1 MAAAASAAPANG
13 NPVVDDEVAKLLAGL
28 NNEEKTAP
36 AANVG
41 VDLEQMLADVPEAT
55 QEEADAAERA
65 DKPAKKARAETA
77 QEPAT
82 PEKKPAKRTDASP
95 KAKKKATAATS
106 KKATTVTSKKAG
118 AAKEMREKVSE
129 VLELREK
136 IKEATRKKKL
146 TEDDVAEGLRR
157 ELAAI
162 ESGKR
167 PERQAKG
174 ISKLKLKEQ
183 TARERIYDLDP
194 KNKVPSDGYLDGDGG
209 AESEEEDADYVAGEE
224 GDEEGKE
231 EEEEE
236 EEDEGEDGDDE
247 EEERLAKKLAS
258 KKKKARVAEEEEED
272 EPKPRKRKV
281 SIDSD
286 GAPMAELVEEEEDE
300 DGVVLNDD
308 DDGEDDDPEADIESV
323 EDVSKFGVSDFLD
336 ISASVKKRGTKRK
349 APKTKS
355 PEETKLE
362 EAIQAEC
369 EWPATKLEPE
379 GIVHRG
385 EVFVDHDPKV
395 HDWRTKATYKQL
407 SIQLRVEDG
416 KPIWDFGILYT
427 DDEGEEQF
435 APLRATKDWGN
446 KGIDMAAVRR
456 SKNQRKV
463 GARILPIVSTSKM
476 ANYVRAQLNKQ
487 KNTKPRAR
495 ANGVARL
502 NAPPPPAT
510 GTLTLEDAF
519 AAKGKAK
526 PKPKEAPPA
535 SKGKREATTDLSAI
549 GVLEGKMQQLA
560 RLIVKNPAAQKSMV
574 EKIHEWD
581 VALLEGFKD
590 TERDPLHVMQDALF
604 PTRNEEVDQSNTA
617 AVKLSA
623 KFKAAARMAVMF
635 VCAYNT
641 ECRRIVLGIPD
652 KKEEQPSALDQLF
665 M

>member
-1 MAAAASAAPANG
+1 M
-13 NPVVDDEVAKLLAGL
+13 DLLAGL
-28 NNEEKTAP
+28 NNEDKTAP
-36 AANVG
+36 AANVKA
-41 VDLEQMLADVPEAT
+41 DLENMLADVPEAT
-55 QEEADAAERA
+55 QEEVEAAEAAETPVEKRKA
-65 DKPAKKARAETA
+65 VERKKPEKSKPAS
-77 QEPAT
+77 
-82 PEKKPAKRTDASP
+82 PEKKKAKRTETP
-95 KAKKKATAATS
+95 PKKAS
-106 KKATTVTSKKAG
+106 ATTVASKKAG
-118 AAKEMREKVSE
+118 NAKEMREKVSE

-146 TEDDVAEGLRR
+146 TEEDVAEGLRR

-194 KNKVPSDGYLDGDGG
+194 KNKVPSDGYMDGDGG
-209 AESEEEDADYVAGEE
+209 AETEEEDEEYVAGEE
-224 GDEEGKE
+224 EEGDDEEKE
-231 EEEEE
+231 EDDKDEG
-236 EEDEGEDGDDE
+236 EGEDGDDE
-247 EEERLAKKLAS
+247 EEEKLAKKLAP
-258 KKKKARVAEEEEED
+258 KKKKAKVAEEEEDE
-272 EPKPRKRKV
+272 EPKPRKRSV

-286 GAPMAELVEEEEDE
+286 GAPMAELVDDDEEE
-300 DGVVLNDD
+300 DGVVLDDD
-308 DDGEDDDPEADIESV
+308 DDGEDDDPEADMESV

-336 ISASVKKRGTKRK
+336 IAASVKKRGTKRK
-349 APKTKS
+349 APKTKT
-355 PEETKLE
+355 PEEIKLE

-369 EWPATKLEPE
+369 EWPTSKLEPE

-385 EVFVDHDPKV
+385 DVFVDHDPKV

-487 KNTKPRAR
+487 KNTKPRVR

-502 NAPPPPAT
+502 NAPQPPAT

-526 PKPKEAPPA
+526 PKAKPKEAPVVN
-535 SKGKREATTDLSAI
+535 KGKREATTDLSTVS
-549 GVLEGKMQQLA
+549 VLEGKMVQLA
-560 RLIVKNPAAQKSMV
+560 KLIIKNPGARTSMV

-581 VALLEGFKD
+581 SVLLAGFKD
-590 TERDPLHVMQDALF
+590 AERDPLHVMQDALF
-604 PTRNEEVDQSNTA
+604 PTRNEEVDPSNA
-617 AVKLSA
+617 EAVKLSA
-623 KFKAAARMAVMF
+623 KFKAAARLAVMF
-635 VCAYNT
+635 VCAYNV
-641 ECRRIVLGIPD
+641 ECRRIILGIPD
-652 KKEEQPSALDQLF
+652 KKPEEELSALDKLF
-665 M
+665 V

>member
-1 MAAAASAAPANG
+1 MAAAASSAPTPG

-36 AANVG
+36 AANVRE
-41 VDLEQMLADVPEAT
+41 DLEQMLIGVPEAT
-55 QEEADAAERA
+55 QEEADAAEDA
-65 DKPAKKARAETA
+65 GKEKKAGKVEKKH
-77 QEPAT
+77 EPAT
-82 PEKKPAKRTDASP
+82 PEKKPAKPTEAAP
-95 KAKKKATAATS
+95 KAKKKAS
-106 KKATTVTSKKAG
+106 ATTVASKKAG
-118 AAKEMREKVSE
+118 AAKEMREKVNE

-209 AESEEEDADYVAGEE
+209 AETEEEDDDYVAGEE
-224 GDEEGKE
+224 EGDEAEEKE
-231 EEEEE
+231 EESDKDEG
-236 EEDEGEDGDDE
+236 EGEDGDDE
-247 EEERLAKKLAS
+247 EEEKLAEKLAP
-258 KKKKARVAEEEEED
+258 KKKKAKVVEED
-272 EPKPRKRKV
+272 ETPKPRKRRV
-281 SIDSD
+281 SVDSD
-286 GAPMAELVEEEEDE
+286 GAPMAELVDEDE
-300 DGVVLNDD
+300 DDDDGVVLNDD
-308 DDGEDDDPEADIESV
+308 DDGEDDDPEADMESV

-336 ISASVKKRGTKRK
+336 IAASVKKRGTKRK
-349 APKTKS
+349 APKTKT
-355 PEETKLE
+355 PEEIKLE

-407 SIQLRVEDG
+407 SIQLRMEDG

-456 SKNQRKV
+456 SKNQRKS

-487 KNTKPRAR
+487 KNNKPRAR

-526 PKPKEAPPA
+526 PKPKEAPA
-535 SKGKREATTDLSAI
+535 VNKGKREATTDLSAI

-560 RLIVKNPAAQKSMV
+560 TLITKSPAAQKSMV
-574 EKIHEWD
+574 EKIREWD
-581 VALLEGFKD
+581 AALLEGFKD
-590 TERDPLHVMQDALF
+590 TDRDPLHVMQDALF
-604 PTRNEEVDQSNTA
+604 PTRNEEVDPGNAA

-623 KFKAAARMAVMF
+623 KFKAAARLAVMF

-641 ECRRIVLGIPD
+641 ECRRIILGIPD
-652 KKEEQPSALDQLF
+652 KKPEEELSALDKLF
-665 M
+665 V